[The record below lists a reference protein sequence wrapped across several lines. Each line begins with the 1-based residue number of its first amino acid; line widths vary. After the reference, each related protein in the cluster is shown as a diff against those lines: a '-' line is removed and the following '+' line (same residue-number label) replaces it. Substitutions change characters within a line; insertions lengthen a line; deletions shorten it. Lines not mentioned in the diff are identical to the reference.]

1 MKRILAIVLA
11 ITIVLCMFAGC
22 GKKDDGKVKIA
33 VVLKTL
39 NSEYWGKVKDGCDA
53 AAKDLGIEVAVLGAQ
68 TEADIDEQC
77 TIIEQQIA
85 SGVSAIVCAPN
96 DGTAAAA
103 KLKAAVDKKIPVV
116 FVDTDA
122 DLEGKTAFVGTYNE
136 DAASLGGAYVAE
148 QIPGAK
154 VAIIYGQE
162 GENTSNMR
170 RSGYKK
176 GLENGGASVIAELSG
191 DNTTSGAQ
199 QAMEAILGSNPEVQA
214 VCCHN
219 DDSALGALQ
228 ACKAAGRTDV
238 MIIGFDG
245 NQSAIDEIKAGNLAG
260 TVAQQPYDMG
270 YQAVQA
276 AYDAAQGKTV
286 DSGISV
292 AAKLITKENAG

>member
-1 MKRILAIVLA
+1 
-11 ITIVLCMFAGC
+11 MFAGC

-85 SGVSAIVCAPN
+85 SGISAIVCAPN

-122 DLEGKTAFVGTYNE
+122 DLAGKTAFVGTYNE
-136 DAASLGGAYVAE
+136 DAAAIGGTYVAE

-154 VAIIYGQE
+154 TAIIYGQE

-176 GLENGGASVIAELSG
+176 GLEAGGASVIVEMSG

-199 QAMEAILGSNPEVQA
+199 AAMEAILGSNPEVQA

-228 ACKAAGRTDV
+228 ACKAAGRTDI

-270 YQAVQA
+270 YQAVKA
-276 AYDAAQGKTV
+276 AYEAAKGNAV
-286 DSGISV
+286 EAGISV